1 MPKTLYEEALA
12 DVRQLKE
19 IAEQNAKTAIMEA
32 VTPKIKKLIE
42 QHMLEDAD
50 IDLSVEDD
58 DVLLNLVQAPD
69 NPADKV
75 AVSLPDAEGMV
86 TLNIDDLVVPTP
98 VETAVTD
105 ISVDTNTE
113 NVELQ
118 PESITY
124 LRKLAAMKET
134 QLKKKS
140 LTEDSFRKHIA
151 ALNKVINECGAS
163 NVEKIHKLVE
173 KTEQLYGILQD
184 SEINIKTKE
193 EFELRLEMFYKALN
207 LLKENNNK
215 ESDMLN
221 EEELQLTV
229 SGLSDETAEAMEGQA
244 AAGELDLAVE
254 VKPDSVD
261 LTHELEPEAEVDVEE
276 EEEEVEVE
284 EEGAIY
290 ELDLTEEEDEDKA
303 LTDIKLGEVE
313 EGYSESVQLSD
324 DTIIEI
330 SETELKYELARMK
343 ALREAD
349 ATEVVTERTS
359 NRRRPSKPA
368 RRKPA
373 SRERTQLLEQRNK
386 RLTENIE
393 KLSGNLGQYK
403 EVCDELRTKLTES
416 NLFNAK
422 LLFTNKILQ
431 NDKISASQKLLATE
445 RLDEAKNMRELKL
458 IYNSLVDSMELRK
471 NRVTESTSKARR
483 ILGSSSKTTR
493 TASATMN
500 ESVEAQRW
508 AKLAGLSK

>member
-50 IDLSVEDD
+50 IDVSVGDD
-58 DVLLNLVQAPD
+58 DVLLNLVQEPVPAAD
-69 NPADKV
+69 NMAM
-75 AVSLPDAEGMV
+75 SLPDEDGLV
-86 TLNIDDLVVPTP
+86 TLNIDDLVVPA
-98 VETAVTD
+98 VEETEVAD
-105 ISVDTNTE
+105 ISIDTGTE
-113 NVELQ
+113 DLELQ
-118 PESITY
+118 PESITH

-134 QLKKKS
+134 QSTKKS
-140 LTEDSFRKHIA
+140 LTEDNFRKHLA
-151 ALNKVINECGAS
+151 ALNRVVNECS
-163 NVEKIHKLVE
+163 TRDVDKIHKLVE

-184 SEINIKTKE
+184 SKINIKTKE
-193 EFELRLEMFYKALN
+193 DFELRLEMFYKTLN

-221 EEELQLTV
+221 EEELRLTV
-229 SGLSDETAEAMEGQA
+229 SGISDETAEALEGQA
-244 AAGELDLAVE
+244 EAGELELTVDVQ
-254 VKPDSVD
+254 PDSVS
-261 LTHELEPEAEVDVEE
+261 LTGDLEPEAEVDVEE

-284 EEGAIY
+284 EEGAMY
-290 ELDLTEEEDEDKA
+290 ELDLEGDEKEGDQLDEDADEEE
-303 LTDIKLGEVE
+303 EVAE
-313 EGYSESVQLSD
+313 EGHSKLSD

-330 SETELKYELARMK
+330 SETELKHELARMK
-343 ALREAD
+343 AFRQTD
-349 ATEVVTERTS
+349 VVTERTS
-359 NRRRPSKPA
+359 KRRQPSKPA

-386 RLTENIE
+386 RLAENIE
-393 KLSGNLGQYK
+393 KLSDNLGQYK
-403 EVCDELRTKLTES
+403 EVCNELRTKLTES

-431 NDKISASQKLLATE
+431 NDKISATQKLLATE